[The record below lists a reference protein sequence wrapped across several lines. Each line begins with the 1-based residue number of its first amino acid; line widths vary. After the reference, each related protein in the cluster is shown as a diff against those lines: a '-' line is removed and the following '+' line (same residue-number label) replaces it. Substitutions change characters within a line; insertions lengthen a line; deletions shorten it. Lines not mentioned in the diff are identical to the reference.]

1 MPRLQPSQK
10 RFDSITSLLAI
21 HIRRFPRFEFFFGSR
36 FENLGNGRATIHGFS
51 LGGCHRRARTPTLML
66 RPNGLAPARHHWF
79 ANVPPGV
86 PFATPA
92 RESRRA
98 LHECHRANQ
107 PGHDV
112 QRLSGA
118 QVSAGNLV
126 AARLDREAVSAASFR
141 FSALH
146 ETVRPHSQDRQWAD
160 TPAISLRARLRCA
173 PCCPCRTSP
182 DASPDHRGVSINGR
196 ALPRRARRIPATRTK
211 LWLCGW
217 LA

>member
-1 MPRLQPSQK
+1 MG
-10 RFDSITSLLAI
+10 
-21 HIRRFPRFEFFFGSR
+21 HICFRECPATAGGRKSVRAWQCVAL
-36 FENLGNGRATIHGFS
+36 NTNGRATIHGFS
-51 LGGCHRRARTPTLML
+51 LGECPRRARTPSLML

-98 LHECHRANQ
+98 LLECHRANP

-126 AARLDREAVSAASFR
+126 AARLDREAVSAATFVSLR
-141 FSALH
+141 YTKQSAL
-146 ETVRPHSQDRQWAD
+146 TPKTGNRLTPRPSV
-160 TPAISLRARLRCA
+160 CA
-173 PCCPCRTSP
+173 PGCVAPPCCPCRTPP
-182 DASPDHRGVSINGR
+182 DAPPDHRGVSINGR

>member
-1 MPRLQPSQK
+1 MTGWG
-10 RFDSITSLLAI
+10 IYV
-21 HIRRFPRFEFFFGSR
+21 
-36 FENLGNGRATIHGFS
+36 FENARRRLPGEKSVRAWQCVALNTNGRATIHGFS

>member
-1 MPRLQPSQK
+1 MTGWGLYV
-10 RFDSITSLLAI
+10 
-21 HIRRFPRFEFFFGSR
+21 
-36 FENLGNGRATIHGFS
+36 FENARRRMAGAKISSRLAMRRAQYQRARNHSRFS
-51 LGGCHRRARTPTLML
+51 LGGCHRRARTPSLML

-98 LHECHRANQ
+98 LLECHRVNP
-107 PGHDV
+107 PGHGV

-146 ETVRPHSQDRQWAD
+146 ETVRTHSQDRQ
-160 TPAISLRARLRCA
+160 
-173 PCCPCRTSP
+173 
-182 DASPDHRGVSINGR
+182 
-196 ALPRRARRIPATRTK
+196 
-211 LWLCGW
+211 
-217 LA
+217 